1 MTLVNKRLF
10 TKMTSVKVSMSKC
23 LSDKVSKCQS
33 AKVSKCQSAKV
44 SKIPKLIRE
53 DTFDIFD
60 TLTL

>member
-10 TKMTSVKVSMSKC
+10 TKMTSVKVSKC